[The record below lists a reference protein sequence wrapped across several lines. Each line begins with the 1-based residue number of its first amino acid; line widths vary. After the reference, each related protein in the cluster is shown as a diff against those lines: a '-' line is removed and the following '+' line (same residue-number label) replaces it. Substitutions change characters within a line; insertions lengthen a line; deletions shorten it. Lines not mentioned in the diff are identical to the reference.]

1 MKPMQGEPRE
11 SNASGDLL
19 GPITRWW
26 QEYTGEE
33 ETPFDGDSPAWLIS
47 LLIHVVVLLSLAL
60 VALREPTKSAPAI
73 TIIQPQEAVEDVL
86 EAPRE
91 MAVADEQ
98 ESESGAESDD
108 SSTEVA
114 QALAPTLSEQSVVP
128 VEAELDVASDITVE
142 PLDVIP
148 TADTIDETFV
158 VKGAV
163 GAGATGAT
171 GAVDRLTGEIAA
183 SLDRHPTVV
192 CWVFDQSV
200 SLAGQRKEIAARLSR
215 VFEELGVNRSAAHR
229 PDLKN
234 MVLAFG
240 KNVKLVTK
248 ATDDAEAV
256 VKAIESIPVDE
267 SGVEMTF
274 TAIRSAAQEASI
286 FRRAPRRNVM
296 IVVFTDEVGNDQ
308 NEADKTAVYC
318 RTLGIPVYVVGV
330 PAPFGTKQVKFKF
343 VEFEAKYDQD
353 VQWAVV
359 EQGPET
365 LYPEVVHVRSE
376 GLADEAIDSGF
387 GPFSLSKL
395 CAATGGIYF
404 AVHANRGAR
413 GRVTREDTAAMSSQ
427 LRYFFDPDVMRNY
440 QPDYVSAATIDKMLA
455 GNRAKK
461 VLVEAARSV
470 EISPMESP
478 TMTFPRTDDGALA
491 LLLSDAQ
498 KTAARIQPR
507 IDALAELLKSGL
519 ADRDAIKEKRWQA
532 GYDLALGRVL
542 ALKVRTDTY
551 NTMLAQA
558 KSGMKFKDPKNDT
571 WVLEESADV
580 SKAGSQ
586 TEKVAQQAM
595 MLLDRVVRDHPGTP
609 WALLAAEELRRPLG
623 YTWVERNTGV
633 NKPKMGDGGNGGVPS
648 AGVDDKKRMLAAPK
662 PKRPLKNRSFFCS
675 TSSLPS
681 LVNTGMP

>member
-1 MKPMQGEPRE
+1 MEPLHTGT
-11 SNASGDLL
+11 SGGLL
-19 GPITRWW
+19 PSVKRWW

-33 ETPFDGDSPAWLIS
+33 DTPFDGDTPAWLIS
-47 LLIHVVVLLSLAL
+47 LLIHVVVLVSLAL
-60 VALREPTKSAPAI
+60 VALREPSRSAPAI
-73 TIIQPQEAVEDVL
+73 TIIQSPEAVEEVL
-86 EAPRE
+86 DTPRE
-91 MAVADEQ
+91 MAVSDEQ
-98 ESESGAESDD
+98 EAETGAVSEESQM
-108 SSTEVA
+108 EVA

-128 VEAELDVASDITVE
+128 VEVELDVASDISVE

-148 TADTIDETFV
+148 TADTIDETFI

-183 SLDRHPTVV
+183 SLDRHPTVI

-200 SLAGQRKEIAARLSR
+200 SLAGQRKEIATRLER

-234 MVLAFG
+234 MVVAFG
-240 KNVKLVTK
+240 KSVKLVMK
-248 ATDDAEAV
+248 ATDDATAV
-256 VKAIESIPVDE
+256 VKAIESIPVDDT
-267 SGVEMTF
+267 GVENTF

-308 NEADKTAVYC
+308 NETDKTAAFC

-330 PAPFGTKQVKFKF
+330 PAPFGTKDVKFKF
-343 VEFEAKYDQD
+343 VEFDTKFDQD

-365 LYPEVVHVRSE
+365 LYPEVVHIRS
-376 GLADEAIDSGF
+376 GSLADEAIDSGF

-404 AVHANRGAR
+404 AVHANRGSR
-413 GRVTREDTAAMSSQ
+413 GKVSRQDTAAMSSQ

-440 QPDYVSAATIDKMLA
+440 QPDYLSAVTIDKMLA

-461 VLVEAARSV
+461 ALVEAARSV

-478 TMTFPRTDDGALA
+478 TMTFPRKDDGALA

-498 KTAARIQPR
+498 KMAARIQPR
-507 IDALAELLKSGL
+507 IDVLAELLKSGL
-519 ADRDAIKEKRWQA
+519 PDREAITEKRWQA
-532 GYDLALGRVL
+532 GYDLSLGRVL

-571 WVLEESADV
+571 WVLEETADV

-586 TEKVAQQAM
+586 TEKISQQAT
-595 MLLDRVVRDHPGTP
+595 MLLERVVRDHPGTP

-623 YTWVERNTGV
+623 SIPG
-633 NKPKMGDGGNGGVPS
+633 
-648 AGVDDKKRMLAAPK
+648 L
-662 PKRPLKNRSFFCS
+662 
-675 TSSLPS
+675 
-681 LVNTGMP
+681 

>member
-1 MKPMQGEPRE
+1 MEPLE
-11 SNASGDLL
+11 TQPHHVPSSGGVLAQ
-19 GPITRWW
+19 TKRWW

-60 VALREPTKSAPAI
+60 VALREPSKSAPAI
-73 TIIQPQEAVEDVL
+73 TIIQPQEAVEEVL

-98 ESESGAESDD
+98 ESEAGAVSEESQM
-108 SSTEVA
+108 EVA
-114 QALAPTLSEQSVVP
+114 QALAPTLAEQSVVP
-128 VEAELDVASDITVE
+128 VEDALDVPSDITLE

-200 SLAGQRKEIAARLSR
+200 SLAGQRKEIAARLER
-215 VFEELGVNRSAAHR
+215 VFDELGVNRSAAHR

-234 MVLAFG
+234 MVVAFG
-240 KNVKLVTK
+240 KTVKLVTK
-248 ATDDAEAV
+248 ATDDAAAV
-256 VKAIESIPVDE
+256 VKAIESIPIDD

-274 TAIRSAAQEASI
+274 TAIRGAAQEASI

-308 NEADKTAVYC
+308 NEADKTAAFC

-330 PAPFGTKQVKFKF
+330 PAPFGTKDVKFKF
-343 VEFEAKYDQD
+343 VEFDTKYDQD

-365 LYPEVVHVRSE
+365 LYPEVVHVHS
-376 GLADEAIDSGF
+376 GNLADEAIDSGF

-404 AVHANRGAR
+404 AVHANRGAQ
-413 GRVTREDTAAMSSQ
+413 GKVTRADTAAMSSQ

-440 QPDYVSAATIDKMLA
+440 LPDYRSAATIDKMLA
-455 GNRAKK
+455 ENRAKK

-478 TMTFPRTDDGALA
+478 TMTFPRKDDGSLA

-498 KTAARIQPR
+498 KMAARVQPR

-532 GYDLALGRVL
+532 GYDLSLGRVL
-542 ALKVRTDTY
+542 ALKVRTDAY

-571 WVLEESADV
+571 WVLEESADL

-586 TEKVAQQAM
+586 TEKISQQTT
-595 MLLDRVVRDHPGTP
+595 MLLERVVRDHPGTP

-623 YTWVERNTGV
+623 YTWVERHTGV
-633 NKPKMGDGGNGGVPS
+633 NKPKMDGGGGGGVPG
-648 AGVDDKKRMLAAPK
+648 AGVDDKKKMLAAPK
-662 PKRPLKNRSFFCS
+662 PKRPLKN
-675 TSSLPS
+675 L
-681 LVNTGMP
+681 

>member
-1 MKPMQGEPRE
+1 
-11 SNASGDLL
+11 
-19 GPITRWW
+19 
-26 QEYTGEE
+26 
-33 ETPFDGDSPAWLIS
+33 
-47 LLIHVVVLLSLAL
+47 
-60 VALREPTKSAPAI
+60 
-73 TIIQPQEAVEDVL
+73 
-86 EAPRE
+86 
-91 MAVADEQ
+91 
-98 ESESGAESDD
+98 
-108 SSTEVA
+108 
-114 QALAPTLSEQSVVP
+114 
-128 VEAELDVASDITVE
+128 
-142 PLDVIP
+142 VIP
-148 TADTIDETFV
+148 TADTIDETFI

-183 SLDRHPTVV
+183 SLDRHPTVI

-200 SLAGQRKEIAARLSR
+200 SLAGQRKEIATRLER

-234 MVLAFG
+234 MVVSFG
-240 KNVKLVTK
+240 KTAKLVMK
-248 ATDDAEAV
+248 ATDDATAV
-256 VKAIESIPVDE
+256 IKAIESIPVDD
-267 SGVEMTF
+267 SGVENTF

-308 NEADKTAVYC
+308 NETDKTAAFC

-330 PAPFGTKQVKFKF
+330 PAPFGTKDVRFKF
-343 VEFEAKYDQD
+343 VEFDTKFDQD

-365 LYPEVVHVRSE
+365 LYPEVVHIRS
-376 GLADEAIDSGF
+376 GNLADEAIDSGF

-404 AVHANRGAR
+404 AVHANRGAQGKVNR
-413 GRVTREDTAAMSSQ
+413 QDTAAMSSQ

-440 QPDYVSAATIDKMLA
+440 QPDYLSAVTIDKMLA

-461 VLVEAARSV
+461 ALVEAARSV

-478 TMTFPRTDDGALA
+478 TMTFPRKDDGALA

-498 KTAARIQPR
+498 KMAARIQPR
-507 IDALAELLKSGL
+507 IDVLAELLKSGL
-519 ADRDAIKEKRWQA
+519 PDRDAITERRWQA
-532 GYDLALGRVL
+532 GYDLSLGRVL

-571 WVLEESADV
+571 WVLEESDDV

-586 TEKVAQQAM
+586 TEKISQQAT
-595 MLLDRVVRDHPGTP
+595 MLLERVVRDHPGTP
-609 WALLAAEELRRPLG
+609 WALLAAEELNHKLG
-623 YTWVERNTGV
+623 YTWVERHTGV
-633 NKPKMGDGGNGGVPS
+633 NNPKMGNGGGGGVPG
-648 AGVDDKKRMLAAPK
+648 ARPDDKKKMLAAPK
-662 PKRPLKNRSFFCS
+662 PKRPLKN
-675 TSSLPS
+675 L
-681 LVNTGMP
+681 

>member
-1 MKPMQGEPRE
+1 MEPLE
-11 SNASGDLL
+11 TAPHHVASSGGMLAQ
-19 GPITRWW
+19 TKRWW

-33 ETPFDGDSPAWLIS
+33 ETPFDGDSPAWVIS

-60 VALREPTKSAPAI
+60 VALREPSRSAPAI
-73 TIIQPQEAVEDVL
+73 TIIQSPEAVEEVL
-86 EAPRE
+86 DAPKE

-98 ESESGAESDD
+98 ETEAGAVSDESQM
-108 SSTEVA
+108 EVA

-128 VEAELDVASDITVE
+128 VEAELEVASDITLE
-142 PLDVIP
+142 PLDIIP

-200 SLAGQRKEIAARLSR
+200 SLAGQRKEIAARLER
-215 VFEELGVNRSAAHR
+215 VFDELGVNRSAAHR

-234 MVLAFG
+234 MVVAFG
-240 KNVKLVTK
+240 KTTKLITK
-248 ATDDAEAV
+248 ATDDAAAV
-256 VKAIESIPVDE
+256 VKAIESIPIDD

-274 TAIRSAAQEASI
+274 TAIRGAAQEASI

-308 NEADKTAVYC
+308 NEADKTAAFC

-330 PAPFGTKQVKFKF
+330 PAPFGTKDVKFKF
-343 VEFEAKYDQD
+343 VEFDTKYDQD

-365 LYPEVVHVRSE
+365 LYPEVVHAHS
-376 GLADEAIDSGF
+376 GNLADEAIDSGF

-404 AVHANRGAR
+404 AVHANRGAQ
-413 GRVTREDTAAMSSQ
+413 GKVTRADTAAMSSQ

-440 QPDYVSAATIDKMLA
+440 LPDYRSAATIDKMLA
-455 GNRAKK
+455 DNRAKK

-478 TMTFPRTDDGALA
+478 TMTFPRKDDGALA

-498 KTAARIQPR
+498 KMAARVQPR

-519 ADRDAIKEKRWQA
+519 PDRDAIKEKRWQA
-532 GYDLALGRVL
+532 GYDLSLGRVL
-542 ALKVRTDTY
+542 ALKVRTDAY

-586 TEKVAQQAM
+586 TEKIAQQAK
-595 MLLDRVVRDHPGTP
+595 MLLERVVRDHPGTP
-609 WALLAAEELRRPLG
+609 WALLAEEELRRPLG
-623 YTWVERNTGV
+623 YTWVERHTGV
-633 NKPKMGDGGNGGVPS
+633 NNPKMGGGGGGGVPG
-648 AGVDDKKRMLAAPK
+648 AGVDDKKKMLAAPK
-662 PKRPLKNRSFFCS
+662 PKRPLKN
-675 TSSLPS
+675 L
-681 LVNTGMP
+681 

>member
-1 MKPMQGEPRE
+1 MEPLE
-11 SNASGDLL
+11 TGTPAGLL
-19 GPITRWW
+19 SQTKRLW

-33 ETPFDGDSPAWLIS
+33 DTPFDGDSPAWLIS

-60 VALREPTKSAPAI
+60 VALREPTRSAPAI
-73 TIIQPQEAVEDVL
+73 TIIQPQEAVEEVL
-86 EAPRE
+86 QAPRE
-91 MAVADEQ
+91 MVVADEQ
-98 ESESGAESDD
+98 ESESGAESEE
-108 SSTEVA
+108 STMEVA
-114 QALAPTLSEQSVVP
+114 QALAPTLSEQSVIP
-128 VEAELDVASDITVE
+128 VEDELDVSSEITLE

-200 SLAGQRKEIAARLSR
+200 SLAGQRKQIAARLGK

-234 MVLAFG
+234 MVVSFG

-248 ATDDAEAV
+248 ATDDAESV

-274 TAIRSAAQEASI
+274 TAIRGAAQEASI

-308 NEADKTAVYC
+308 NEADKTAAFC
-318 RTLGIPVYVVGV
+318 RALGIPVYVVGV
-330 PAPFGTKQVKFKF
+330 PAPFGTKDVRFKF
-343 VEFEAKYDQD
+343 VEFDAKYDQD

-365 LYPEVVHVRSE
+365 LYPELVHVRS
-376 GLADEAIDSGF
+376 GNLADEAIDSGF

-413 GRVTREDTAAMSSQ
+413 GKVSREDTAAMSSQ

-440 QPDYVSAATIDKMLA
+440 QPDYLSAATIDKMLA
-455 GNRAKK
+455 ENRAKK

-470 EISPMESP
+470 EVSPMQSP
-478 TMTFPRTDDGALA
+478 TMTFPRKDDGALS

-498 KTAARIQPR
+498 KTAAQVQPR

-532 GYDLALGRVL
+532 GYDLSLGRVL
-542 ALKVRTDTY
+542 ALKVRTDAY

-571 WVLEESADV
+571 WVLEESDDV

-586 TEKVAQQAM
+586 TEKVSQQAT
-595 MLLDRVVRDHPGTP
+595 MLLNRVLQDHPGTP
-609 WALLAAEELRRPLG
+609 WALLAAEELRRPMG
-623 YTWVERNTGV
+623 YKWVEKHTGV
-633 NKPKMGDGGNGGVPS
+633 NAPKMGNGGGGGVPG
-648 AGVDDKKRMLAAPK
+648 AGVDDKKKMLAAPK
-662 PKRPLKNRSFFCS
+662 PKRPLKN
-675 TSSLPS
+675 L
-681 LVNTGMP
+681 

>member
-1 MKPMQGEPRE
+1 MMEPSE
-11 SNASGDLL
+11 TGTSGGLL
-19 GPITRWW
+19 TQTKRWW

-33 ETPFDGDSPAWLIS
+33 DTPFDGDAPAWLIS

-60 VALREPTKSAPAI
+60 VALREPSRSAPAI
-73 TIIQPQEAVEDVL
+73 TIIQSPEAVEEVLNAPRDMTVSDEEEL
-86 EAPRE
+86 EAGD
-91 MAVADEQ
+91 VSG
-98 ESESGAESDD
+98 ESSMEI
-108 SSTEVA
+108 A

-163 GAGATGAT
+163 GAGTTGAT

-183 SLDRHPTVV
+183 SLERHPTVV

-200 SLAGQRKEIAARLSR
+200 SLAGQRKEIAARLER

-234 MVLAFG
+234 MVVAFG
-240 KNVKLVTK
+240 KTVKLVTK
-248 ATDDAEAV
+248 ATDDAAAV
-256 VKAIESIPVDE
+256 LKTIESIPVDD

-274 TAIRSAAQEASI
+274 TAIRGAAQEASI

-296 IVVFTDEVGNDQ
+296 IIVFTDEVGNDQ
-308 NEADKTAVYC
+308 NETDKTAAFC

-330 PAPFGTKQVKFKF
+330 PAPFGTKDVKFKF
-343 VEFEAKYDQD
+343 VEFDTKYDQD

-365 LYPEVVHVRSE
+365 LYPEVVHVRS
-376 GLADEAIDSGF
+376 GNLADEAIDSGF

-404 AVHANRGAR
+404 AVHANRGAQGKVNR
-413 GRVTREDTAAMSSQ
+413 QDTAAMSSQ
-427 LRYFFDPDVMRNY
+427 LRYFFDPEVMRNY
-440 QPDYVSAATIDKMLA
+440 QPDYLSAATIDKALA

-461 VLVEAARSV
+461 ALVEAARSV

-478 TMTFPRTDDGALA
+478 TMTFPRKDDGALA
-491 LLLSDAQ
+491 LLLSEAQ

-507 IDALAELLKSGL
+507 IDVLAELLKSGL
-519 ADRDAIKEKRWQA
+519 PDRDAIKEKRWQA
-532 GYDLALGRVL
+532 GYDLSFGRVL
-542 ALKVRTDTY
+542 ALKVRTDAY

-558 KSGMKFKDPKNDT
+558 KSGMKFKDSKNDT

-586 TEKVAQQAM
+586 TEKISQQAT
-595 MLLDRVVRDHPGTP
+595 MLLERVVRDHPGTP

-623 YTWVERNTGV
+623 YTWVERHTGV
-633 NKPKMGDGGNGGVPS
+633 NNPKMGNGGGGGVPG
-648 AGVDDKKRMLAAPK
+648 ARPDDKKKMLDAPK
-662 PKRPLKNRSFFCS
+662 PKRPVKN
-675 TSSLPS
+675 L
-681 LVNTGMP
+681 

>member
-1 MKPMQGEPRE
+1 MEPFE
-11 SNASGDLL
+11 TGTSSGLL
-19 GPITRWW
+19 AQTRRWW

-60 VALREPTKSAPAI
+60 VALHEPTKSAPAI
-73 TIIQPQEAVEDVL
+73 TIIQPQEAVEEVL
-86 EAPRE
+86 QAPRE
-91 MAVADEQ
+91 MTVADEQ
-98 ESESGAESDD
+98 ESQSGAESEE
-108 SSTEVA
+108 STMEVA

-128 VEAELDVASDITVE
+128 VEDELDMSNEIAIE
-142 PLDVIP
+142 PLDVVP

-200 SLAGQRKEIAARLSR
+200 SLAGQRKEIAARLEK
-215 VFEELGVNRSAAHR
+215 VFDELGVNRSAAHR

-234 MVLAFG
+234 MVVAFG

-248 ATDDAEAV
+248 ATDDAAAV

-274 TAIRSAAQEASI
+274 TAIRGAAQEASI

-308 NEADKTAVYC
+308 NEADKTAAFC

-330 PAPFGTKQVKFKF
+330 PAPFGTKDVRFKF
-343 VEFEAKYDQD
+343 VEFDAKYDQD

-365 LYPEVVHVRSE
+365 LYPELVHVRS
-376 GLADEAIDSGF
+376 GSLADEAIDSGF

-404 AVHANRGAR
+404 SVHANRGAR
-413 GRVTREDTAAMSSQ
+413 GRVSREDTAAMSSQ

-478 TMTFPRTDDGALA
+478 TMTFPRKDDGALA

-498 KTAARIQPR
+498 KAAARVQPR

-532 GYDLALGRVL
+532 GYDLSYGRVL
-542 ALKVRTDTY
+542 AMKVRTDAY

-571 WVLEESADV
+571 WVLEESDDV

-586 TEKVAQQAM
+586 TEKVSQQAT
-595 MLLDRVVRDHPGTP
+595 MLLNRVLQDHPGTP

-623 YTWVERNTGV
+623 YKWVERHTGV
-633 NKPKMGDGGNGGVPS
+633 NNPKMGAGGGGGVPG
-648 AGVDDKKRMLAAPK
+648 AGVDDKKKMLAAPK
-662 PKRPLKNRSFFCS
+662 PKRPLKN
-675 TSSLPS
+675 L
-681 LVNTGMP
+681 

>member
-1 MKPMQGEPRE
+1 MELHE
-11 SNASGDLL
+11 TETSGGLL
-19 GPITRWW
+19 AQARQRW
-26 QEYTGEE
+26 QAYTGEE
-33 ETPFDGDSPAWLIS
+33 DAPFDGDTPAWAVS

-60 VALREPTKSAPAI
+60 VALKEPSRPTPAI
-73 TIIQPQEAVEDVL
+73 TIVQSPEAVEEVL
-86 EAPRE
+86 NAPKE
-91 MAVADEQ
+91 IAVADES
-98 ESESGAESDD
+98 ESEAGAVSDES
-108 SSTEVA
+108 SMEVA

-128 VEAELDVASDITVE
+128 VEADLDLVSDTIIE

-148 TADTIDETFV
+148 TAATIDETFV

-163 GAGATGAT
+163 GAGETGAR
-171 GAVDRLTGEIAA
+171 GAIDRLTGEIAA

-200 SLAGQRKEIAARLSR
+200 SLAGQRKEIAARLER
-215 VFEELGVNRSAAHR
+215 VFEELGVNRTAAHR

-234 MVLAFG
+234 MVVAFG
-240 KNVKLVTK
+240 KNAQQLTK
-248 ATDDAEAV
+248 ATDDATEV
-256 VKAIESIPVDE
+256 VKAIESIPIDD
-267 SGVEMTF
+267 SGIEMTF
-274 TAIRSAAQEASI
+274 TAIRSAAQEASV
-286 FRRAPRRNVM
+286 FRRAPRKNVM
-296 IVVFTDEVGNDQ
+296 IIVFTDEVGNDQ
-308 NEADKTAVYC
+308 NEADKTAVFC

-330 PAPFGTKQVKFKF
+330 PAPFGTKEVKFKF
-343 VEFEAKYDQD
+343 VEFDKKYDQD

-365 LYPEVVHVRSE
+365 LYPELVHVRS
-376 GLADEAIDSGF
+376 GNLADEAVDSGF

-413 GRVTREDTAAMSSQ
+413 GRVSRQDTAAMSSQ
-427 LRYFFDPDVMRNY
+427 LRYFFEPDIMRGY
-440 QPDYVSAATIDKMLA
+440 VPDYVSAATIDKMLA

-478 TMTFPRTDDGALA
+478 TMTFPRVDDGALS

-498 KTAARIQPR
+498 KMAARIQPR

-519 ADRDAIKEKRWQA
+519 ADRDAVKEKRWQA
-532 GYDLALGRVL
+532 GYDLSLGRVL

-558 KSGMKFKDPKNDT
+558 KSGMKFKNPTSDT
-571 WVLEESADV
+571 WVLEESGDV

-586 TEKVAQQAM
+586 TEKVSQQAT
-595 MLLDRVVRDHPGTP
+595 MLLERVVRDHPGTP

-623 YTWVERNTGV
+623 YTWVERSTGV
-633 NKPKMGDGGNGGVPS
+633 NKPKMGDGGGGGVPS
-648 AGVDDKKRMLAAPK
+648 AGVDDKKKMLAAPK
-662 PKRPLKNRSFFCS
+662 PKRPLKN
-675 TSSLPS
+675 L
-681 LVNTGMP
+681 